1 MNDFTTVFVIPKEFD
16 VSLIVGAIASLVLI
30 TICVADIVLR
40 KKGRKGLIPWP
51 TWTLPPTFGI
61 VVGSILLMGIS
72 FVLVDS
78 ALQTNK
84 LLSAYNQGKYKIAE
98 GIVDVSHMQQ
108 YGGSGR
114 GDIVRIGSEEFEI
127 DYTSFTPGYSLTI
140 AYGGVLK
147 NGVYARV
154 YHRKG
159 IIMRIDIR
167 KRSPVDNK

>member
-16 VSLIVGAIASLVLI
+16 VSPIVLSIASLVLI
-30 TICVADIVLR
+30 TICVADIILR

-61 VVGSILLMGIS
+61 VVGSILLMVYS
-72 FVLVDS
+72 CVLVAS
-78 ALQTNK
+78 ALQTNR

-98 GIVDVSHMQQ
+98 GIVDVSHMQRH
-108 YGGSGR
+108 GGGGR

-127 DYTSFTPGYSLTI
+127 DYTSPTPGYTLTI
-140 AYGGVLK
+140 SHGGVLK
-147 NGVYARV
+147 DGVYARV
-154 YHRKG
+154 YHHQG